1 MWLPINTQWVQQ
13 IPYRISRQNVILQDE
28 PIDLDDLTEYNN
40 NNLFQLEKLPN
51 KSYDQDDRVQM
62 DITIEMNLNY

>member
-1 MWLPINTQWVQQ
+1 M
-13 IPYRISRQNVILQDE
+13 ILQDE

-40 NNLFQLEKLPN
+40 NKLFQLEKLPN

>member
-1 MWLPINTQWVQQ
+1 MQQ